1 MDVGLST
8 VQTVGCVLY
17 IYCRQHTNIVSRTVL
32 YLIYRVLHHKT
43 DTPICKYPSV
53 NGFSITFLD
62 DKKHQKLLSTSPTP
76 TFCTHQY
83 GVPMKESLLCKV
95 LLFFADTPKSA
106 TRMKKDKK
114 KKKRWREIAGKKKSC
129 PEAFPN
135 RRDWSQFKSFHPL
148 FFPPVAAASKAVMR
162 SWWAETPSQN
172 L

>member
-8 VQTVGCVLY
+8 VQTVDCVLC
-17 IYCRQHTNIVSRTVL
+17 IYCRQHTNIVSRTAL

-114 KKKRWREIAGKKKSC
+114 KKKDDVR
-129 PEAFPN
+129 
-135 RRDWSQFKSFHPL
+135 
-148 FFPPVAAASKAVMR
+148 
-162 SWWAETPSQN
+162 
-172 L
+172 